1 MSSVSTSSEL
11 LDQIN
16 SQPTNA
22 LPGRLT
28 GVRPAVD
35 MPEWWGRLGENVRTN
50 AAIAADIWSA
60 SFPEV
65 ADKIRSAAEVALGG
79 IELESSIVPIVL
91 YRFSP
96 EHDIAPPAC
105 VGYLPQKPVPGS
117 IGSRVAAEYQ
127 TFCTE
132 LHNGFVVEIRTTG
145 HQVTEVES
153 LISWATEIGVD
164 IEYFRE
170 DSSFG
175 FAVPYIPDPSNLMMT
190 FTGEHGIMSSD
201 IESPESPW
209 CFQGDVFFC
218 PEKDSQGQPV
228 TPGLVLERLLLE
240 ELGYSI
246 PLL

>member
-1 MSSVSTSSEL
+1 MGDVSTSSEL
-11 LDQIN
+11 FDLIN

-28 GVRPAVD
+28 DVRPAGD

-50 AAIAADIWSA
+50 AAIAADIWSV

-65 ADKIRSAAEVALGG
+65 AEKIRSAAEVALGG

-91 YRFSP
+91 YRFKP
-96 EHDIAPPAC
+96 EYDIAPPAC
-105 VGYLPQKPVPGS
+105 VGYLPKKPVSGS
-117 IGSRVAAEYQ
+117 IGSKVAAEYQ

-132 LHNGFVVEIRTTG
+132 LHNGFAVEIRTTG
-145 HQVTEVES
+145 HQVTKAEN
-153 LISWATEIGVD
+153 LISWAAEIGVD
-164 IEYFRE
+164 AEDFHE

-175 FAVPYIPDPSNLMMT
+175 FTIPYIPDPSNLMMT
-190 FTGEHGIMSSD
+190 FTGEHGIMFSD
-201 IESPESPW
+201 VESPESPW

-218 PEKDSQGQPV
+218 PEKDSQGQSV
-228 TPGLVLERLLLE
+228 TPGLVLQRLLLE